1 MRTWIFNRVKAI
13 LDLDDDHVLSSGA
26 GVSAPT
32 GVFAVVSMGVES
44 AWPGMPTERKPS
56 IIPFTI
62 WLHAGLDASML
73 DIDAPAL
80 DLKNE
85 LATEVAFVVGGLSVM
100 RVKWE
105 EIGQDAFDDHWGTN
119 CRPVRFSMVTVH

>member
-1 MRTWIFNRVKAI
+1 MRIWVYNRVKAI
-13 LDLDDDHVLSSGA
+13 TDLDDAHVLSSGS
-26 GVSAPT
+26 GLSAPS
-32 GVFAVVSMGVES
+32 GVFAVVSMGVET
-44 AWPGMPTERKPS
+44 AFPGMPSERKPS

-73 DIDAPAL
+73 DIDDPAL
-80 DLKNE
+80 ALKNE
-85 LATEVAFVVGGLSVM
+85 LATEVGFMVGGLSVM

-119 CRPVRFSMVTVH
+119 CRPVRFSMTTVH

>member
-13 LDLDDDHVLSSGA
+13 TSLDDDHVISSGH
-26 GVSAPT
+26 GGSTPS

-44 AWPGMPTERKPS
+44 AWPGLPSERKPS

-62 WLHAGLDASML
+62 WLHAGTDASML
-73 DIDAPAL
+73 DIDDPAVL
-80 DLKNE
+80 LKNE
-85 LATEVAFVVGGLSVM
+85 LATEDGFKVGNLSVY

-105 EIGQDAFDDHWGTN
+105 ETGQDAYDDHWGTN

>member
-1 MRTWIFNRVKAI
+1 MRTWVFNRVKAI
-13 LDLDDDHVLSSGA
+13 TSLDDDHVLSSGS
-26 GVSAPT
+26 GLSTPT
-32 GVFAVVSMGVES
+32 GVFAVISMGVES
-44 AWPGMPTERKPS
+44 AFPSMPSERKPS

-73 DIDAPAL
+73 DIDDPAVL
-80 DLKNE
+80 LKNG
-85 LATEVAFVVGGLSVM
+85 LATEDGFKVGNLSVY

-105 EIGQDAFDDHWGTN
+105 ETGQDAFDDHWGTN